1 MALTESPVI
10 GNECSAYENTGTYGT
25 PTWTEIPK
33 LIDVELGLTKGEAD
47 IPSRESKFML
57 KRASLKEVEI
67 TAGYRVKQ
75 GADARFDSLRSAYFA
90 DTIMDLLFVDTELA
104 TETGGQGIRGFF
116 QVYDCSRSE
125 PNADALSANLVFK
138 PTYKEESGSHV
149 DPVWF
154 TIS

>member
-33 LIDVELGLTKGEAD
+33 LMDVELGLTKGEAD
-47 IPSRESKFML
+47 IPSRESKFLL
-57 KRASLKEVEI
+57 KRAGLKEVEI
-67 TAGYRVKQ
+67 TAGYRKKQ
-75 GADARFDSLRSAYFA
+75 GTDARFDSLRTAYFT
-90 DTIMDLLFVDTELA
+90 DTILDLLFVDTETA
-104 TETGGQGIRGFF
+104 TETGGQGVRGFF
-116 QVYDCSRSE
+116 QVFDMSISQ
-125 PNADALSANLVFK
+125 PNADAESANFVFK
-138 PTYKEESGSHV
+138 PTYKEESGAHV